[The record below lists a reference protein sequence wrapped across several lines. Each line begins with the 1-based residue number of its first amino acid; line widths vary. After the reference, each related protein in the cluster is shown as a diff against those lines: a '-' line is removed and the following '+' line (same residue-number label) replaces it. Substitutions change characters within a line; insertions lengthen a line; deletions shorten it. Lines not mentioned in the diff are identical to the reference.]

1 MYGLW
6 HNDLNKWMIDR
17 FNHETQEEDVALFK
31 TKKEALEEAD
41 IINREWSKRNG
52 KMTMKKTEE
61 VKVKQY
67 RKAKK

>member
-17 FNHETQEEDVALFK
+17 LNHETQEEDVALFK
-31 TKKEALEEAD
+31 SKKEALEEAD
-41 IINREWSKRNG
+41 IINREWAKRNG
-52 KMTMKKTEE
+52 KMVMKKTEE

>member
-31 TKKEALEEAD
+31 CTLGIKFYL
-41 IINREWSKRNG
+41 
-52 KMTMKKTEE
+52 
-61 VKVKQY
+61 
-67 RKAKK
+67 